1 MKDLQDFV
9 TDLPLQQQVFF
20 ALVEAT
26 AKLVDVSE
34 KYWQAQGLT
43 GARIRILVEI
53 MKEGGTVLPTTLAH
67 KIRVTKANVS
77 LLLSPMEQDGL
88 IRRDPHPTDGR
99 KWVVSI
105 TGEGQSLLLLH
116 LPENRQRIAEG
127 LKGLDEHE
135 LEQLLLLLAKLKRA

>member
-20 ALVEAT
+20 ALVETT
-26 AKLVDVSE
+26 AQLVDVSE
-34 KYWQAQGLT
+34 KYWQSQGLT

-67 KIRVTKANVS
+67 KLGVTKANIS

-88 IRRDPHPTDGR
+88 IHRAPHPTDGR

-105 TGEGQSLLLLH
+105 TGEGQRLLLLH
-116 LPENRQRIAEG
+116 LPKNRQRIAEG
-127 LKGLDEHE
+127 LQGLNEGE